1 MKQAFL
7 PNGTVFRKQRETFT
21 VGLVKH
27 SRRTCET
34 FARGLV
40 KHQKRKT
47 HYNRKKGVHKK
58 GMTVQI
64 ITMLV
69 TFFLAVEL
77 VALRLQLKRIVRV
90 INEYLDSVMNTPMEG
105 ELTGENEVL
114 KKEEKSYIN
123 QGFND
128 YRTIISEQEKTEQEN
143 AEKNRLV
150 YRVLEE
156 IFP

>member
-1 MKQAFL
+1 
-7 PNGTVFRKQRETFT
+7 
-21 VGLVKH
+21 
-27 SRRTCET
+27 
-34 FARGLV
+34 
-40 KHQKRKT
+40 
-47 HYNRKKGVHKK
+47 
-58 GMTVQI
+58 MTVQI

-128 YRTIISEQEKTEQEN
+128 YRTVISEQEKTEQEN

>member
-1 MKQAFL
+1 M
-7 PNGTVFRKQRETFT
+7 
-21 VGLVKH
+21 
-27 SRRTCET
+27 
-34 FARGLV
+34 
-40 KHQKRKT
+40 
-47 HYNRKKGVHKK
+47 
-58 GMTVQI
+58 
-64 ITMLV
+64 
-69 TFFLAVEL
+69 
-77 VALRLQLKRIVRV
+77 ALRLQLKRIVRV

>member
-1 MKQAFL
+1 M
-7 PNGTVFRKQRETFT
+7 
-21 VGLVKH
+21 
-27 SRRTCET
+27 
-34 FARGLV
+34 
-40 KHQKRKT
+40 
-47 HYNRKKGVHKK
+47 
-58 GMTVQI
+58 
-64 ITMLV
+64 
-69 TFFLAVEL
+69 
-77 VALRLQLKRIVRV
+77 ALRLQLKRIVRV
-90 INEYLDSVMNTPMEG
+90 INEYLDSVMNTSMEG

-128 YRTIISEQEKTEQEN
+128 YRTIISEQEKTEQDN

>member
-1 MKQAFL
+1 
-7 PNGTVFRKQRETFT
+7 
-21 VGLVKH
+21 
-27 SRRTCET
+27 
-34 FARGLV
+34 
-40 KHQKRKT
+40 
-47 HYNRKKGVHKK
+47 
-58 GMTVQI
+58 MTVQI

>member
-1 MKQAFL
+1 
-7 PNGTVFRKQRETFT
+7 
-21 VGLVKH
+21 
-27 SRRTCET
+27 
-34 FARGLV
+34 
-40 KHQKRKT
+40 
-47 HYNRKKGVHKK
+47 
-58 GMTVQI
+58 MTVQI

-128 YRTIISEQEKTEQEN
+128 YRTIISEQEKTEQDN

>member
-1 MKQAFL
+1 M
-7 PNGTVFRKQRETFT
+7 
-21 VGLVKH
+21 
-27 SRRTCET
+27 
-34 FARGLV
+34 
-40 KHQKRKT
+40 
-47 HYNRKKGVHKK
+47 
-58 GMTVQI
+58 
-64 ITMLV
+64 
-69 TFFLAVEL
+69 
-77 VALRLQLKRIVRV
+77 ALRLQLKRIVRV

-128 YRTIISEQEKTEQEN
+128 YRTIISEQEKTEQDN

>member
-1 MKQAFL
+1 
-7 PNGTVFRKQRETFT
+7 
-21 VGLVKH
+21 
-27 SRRTCET
+27 
-34 FARGLV
+34 
-40 KHQKRKT
+40 
-47 HYNRKKGVHKK
+47 
-58 GMTVQI
+58 MTVQI

-69 TFFLAVEL
+69 TFFFAVEL